1 MKKIENLASIA
12 GRDLL
17 RKIFRELRFEK
28 QRSSIACLLITW
40 RIAISD
46 IEIGKYIRQEV
57 NILHTLGFLK
67 GTSLWLEEIVNR
79 FYFSTVNS
87 FVYFGAAILLVLIG
101 IRRFSDNV
109 SDEVVIWGIVF
120 EATMLIFMFIIM
132 LFSPSEELV
141 EDTSDNE
148 QTQQQE
154 LMTEVGEIGR
164 DFAAALVQLETIT
177 DKMDNMLS
185 MQNES
190 IRLLLELVKATSDT
204 AKPNTDMLK
213 VMSDTNSLLY
223 DFKTKITE
231 LVNTVDKIN
240 NDEIRFSVR
249 KELETLLVEKMQ
261 SR

>member
-17 RKIFRELRFEK
+17 RNIYRVLRFEK
-28 QRSSIACLLITW
+28 QRSSFACLLVTW
-40 RIAISD
+40 RIATSDLEIS
-46 IEIGKYIRQEV
+46 KYIKQEV
-57 NILHTLGFLK
+57 QILHSLGFLK
-67 GTSLWLEEIVNR
+67 GTSLWLQEIVNR

-109 SDEVVIWGIVF
+109 SDEIVIWGIIF
-120 EATMLIFMFIIM
+120 EAAMLIFMFIIM
-132 LFSPSEELV
+132 LFTPNDEISE
-141 EDTSDNE
+141 DDSQE
-148 QTQQQE
+148 QHNQQQE

-177 DKMDNMLS
+177 DKMDNMLTK
-185 MQNES
+185 QNES
-190 IRLLLELVKATSDT
+190 IRLLMELVKTT
-204 AKPNTDMLK
+204 AETASPNNQMLG
-213 VMSDTNSLLY
+213 VMSETNSLLSE
-223 DFKTKITE
+223 FKERISE

-240 NDEIRFSVR
+240 NDEIRYSVR
-249 KELETLLVEKMQ
+249 KELETLLVEKLQ